1 MKLKIR
7 IDKQNSRHVHFS
19 VFGDDDCGT
28 LALLGTLV
36 MTWKEY
42 HAFVY
47 ILREGAKGIEKYY
60 EFSIDTKK
68 ENEK

>member
-7 IDKQNSRHVHFS
+7 IDKQNSRHVYFS

-42 HAFVY
+42 HAFIYV
-47 ILREGAKGIEKYY
+47 LKTGAECTENY
-60 EFSIDTKK
+60 EFSADIS
-68 ENEK
+68 